1 MLEALRVPIYPAEE
15 ARRKEARERE
25 ERRKIQE
32 KAAIEAEK
40 EWERA
45 QDEERRKEEEELR
58 KWQAEL
64 DRKQEQEQRL
74 KDWYFTAAEITKSA
88 PRTNPK
94 TGVPMKEDIYR
105 NMLKQVYSTS
115 LFYFTPSHRQVG
127 TILIYASLFP
137 FWVHVVLG

>member
-1 MLEALRVPIYPAEE
+1 M
-15 ARRKEARERE
+15 
-25 ERRKIQE
+25 QE

-45 QDEERRKEEEELR
+45 QDEERRKEEELR

-64 DRKQEQEQRL
+64 DRKQEEQEQRL

-94 TGVPMKEDIYR
+94 TGVPTKEDIYR
-105 NMLKQVYSTS
+105 NMLKQGYSTP
-115 LFYFTPSHRQVG
+115 LFYFTPSHR
-127 TILIYASLFP
+127 
-137 FWVHVVLG
+137 